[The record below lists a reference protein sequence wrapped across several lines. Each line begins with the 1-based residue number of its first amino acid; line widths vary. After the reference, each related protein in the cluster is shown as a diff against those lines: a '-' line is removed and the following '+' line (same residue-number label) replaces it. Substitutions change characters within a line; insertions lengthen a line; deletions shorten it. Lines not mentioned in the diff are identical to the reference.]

1 MSLRRMLPFL
11 LLNVVV
17 SAAVILGILYLWERR
32 APEAAPPSLTPLAPL
47 ADGGAA
53 VVASPEIAGAGG
65 TPPAAAVPT
74 GQAAA
79 EATAE
84 PAGDGP
90 TVHVVEAGDTLGRI
104 SQLYEVP
111 LEDIVAANGIANI
124 NALSIGQELIIPIGG
139 LATPT
144 LEATVAPTEAVPPT
158 PRPTEP
164 LPSGTAV
171 AEITEVIGVGDL
183 AAEAIRLTNS
193 GARPLAL
200 RGWHIADEDGNVF
213 TFSDVTL
220 FGSSAAGSPSIL
232 IHTEEG
238 QNGPSDLFWGQ
249 ETAVWESGETVTLF
263 DAEDTVQATYEIP

>member
-1 MSLRRMLPFL
+1 MLPFL

-32 APEAAPPSLTPLAPL
+32 APEVAQPAITSLAPL
-47 ADGGAA
+47 AEAGSAPITVPEVAGAA
-53 VVASPEIAGAGG
+53 STPEAADA
-65 TPPAAAVPT
+65 PAEQPAAA
-74 GQAAA
+74 
-79 EATAE
+79 EE

-90 TVHVVEAGDTLGRI
+90 TVHVVQAGDTLGRI
-104 SQLYEVP
+104 SQQYEVP
-111 LEDIVAANGIANI
+111 LEDIVAANAIVNI
-124 NALSIGQELIIPIGG
+124 NALSIGQELVIPIGG

-144 LEATVAPTEAVPPT
+144 IAATVAPTEAAPPT

-164 LPSGTAV
+164 LPSGSAV
-171 AEITEVIGVGDL
+171 AEITEVLGVGDL

-200 RGWHIADEDGNVF
+200 RDWHLADEDGNVF

-232 IHTEEG
+232 IHTETG
-238 QNGPSDLFWGQ
+238 QNGPSDLYWGQ
-249 ETAVWESGETVTLF
+249 EAAVWESDETVTLF
-263 DAEDTVQATYEIP
+263 DAEDTVQATYVIP

>member
-32 APEAAPPSLTPLAPL
+32 APEVAQPSLTPLAPP
-47 ADGGAA
+47 AETGVPA
-53 VVASPEIAGAGG
+53 VTVPEIASAPG
-65 TPPAAAVPT
+65 TAEATAPT
-74 GQAAA
+74 GQAAT
-79 EATAE
+79 EE
-84 PAGDGP
+84 PAGEGP

-111 LEDIVAANGIANI
+111 LEDIVAANGIVNI
-124 NALSIGQELIIPIGG
+124 NALSIGQELIIPVGG
-139 LATPT
+139 LATATAEP
-144 LEATVAPTEAVPPT
+144 TVAPTEAAPPT

-164 LPSGTAV
+164 LPSGSAV

-232 IHTEEG
+232 IHTEAG
-238 QNGPSDLFWGQ
+238 QNGPSDLYWGL